1 MIITEIMKLIWWHQH
16 ILVKLTENFV
26 RDLGENYM
34 RDDANCKMKPRY
46 GDTATYKTTKCMQMK
61 FSIIKRFLFWFLK
74 EHFSEQFLKQQFFFF
89 SAEHFPL

>member
-1 MIITEIMKLIWWHQH
+1 MIITEIMKLIWWYQH

-46 GDTATYKTTKCMQMK
+46 GDTATYKTTKCMQMNLA
-61 FSIIKRFLFWFLK
+61 SLK
-74 EHFSEQFLKQQFFFF
+74 GFFFG
-89 SAEHFPL
+89 SLKNISVNSS